1 MKFSPGSWRPHEVR
15 MRMVE
20 GDSKLLMEA
29 REHIR
34 KKKDQQREEDFK
46 ATKDKTEKKRRAKW
60 LMQQTCFNF

>member
-1 MKFSPGSWRPHEVR
+1 